1 MIVVCSLPPMTP
13 LQSQD
18 RGQGDSSI
26 YNNGQYVSATSK
38 TYPKIGGPRE
48 IPSLKRGKTYLSSQV
63 FYKADIC
70 SSQRNGQVEGNP
82 NAAPYPKPGGHKVV
96 CGVST
101 KTRNGV
107 FYTYVNRKCFPPN
120 CVYVRQE
127 LFIFMASFSV
137 HPLHIFNGND

>member
-1 MIVVCSLPPMTP
+1 MIVVCSLPPMTA

-101 KTRNGV
+101 KTRSV
-107 FYTYVNRKCFPPN
+107 LYIRKQKMLPPELRLCATRAVHFYG
-120 CVYVRQE
+120 
-127 LFIFMASFSV
+127 IFFCSSFA
-137 HPLHIFNGND
+137 HI